1 MKGTIMGF
9 LNPTYKDKVIRE
21 DELQCDDV
29 RPDEVNELAM
39 LWWEFCK
46 DEGIITY
53 IYEDILI

>member
-21 DELQCDDV
+21 DELQCDV